1 MNLDRI
7 PRGRRRLLGALLL
20 LMAAPA
26 CSHLDEAFRG
36 ADSRRPNVILVVL
49 DTVRA
54 DHLGCYGYERP
65 TSPNIDAFARTATR
79 HTRALSSAPWTVPSH
94 ASMFT
99 GKPPFMHG
107 AHTVAVKRR
116 RNNVMPLHRNHV
128 TLAEALSAE
137 GYETAAFVGN
147 VAYLARV
154 WRLDQGFETYHV
166 ERTYADGLNEHV
178 FDWLERA
185 ERPFFLFVNYIDAH
199 RPYNARPRAGF
210 LDPPATE
217 DDGALVRQLKR
228 QVLPAKRP
236 VPLDLTR
243 RVIDQYDTAI
253 ANLDEAVGALL
264 DRLEQLGFD
273 DNAVIVI
280 ASDHGEYFGEHRLV
294 EHSKDI
300 YQEAL
305 RVPLLVRTPGQREGR
320 TADTLAVSN
329 DVPHLIVSNLSE
341 DTREQLVARFPDAPG
356 NHTVLAENY
365 YTRSDDLFHPVW
377 GRRFDRVRRAVF
389 DWPYKL
395 IHSSDSDHELYDL
408 EADPREQRNLYS
420 ERPKVVERL
429 AIALHELLTAKPDP
443 VPATEL
449 DLLDDDLRRQLEAL
463 GYLGS

>member
-1 MNLDRI
+1 V
-7 PRGRRRLLGALLL
+7 
-20 LMAAPA
+20 AAPA

-36 ADSRRPNVILVVL
+36 ADESPPNVILIVL

-65 TSPNIDAFARTATR
+65 TSPNIDAFAGTATR
-79 HTRALSSAPWTVPSH
+79 HTRALSSAPWTIPSH

-99 GKPPFMHG
+99 GKPPFVHG

-116 RNNVMPLHRNHV
+116 RNNVRGLSRDHV

-147 VAYLARV
+147 TAYLARF
-154 WRLDQGFETYHV
+154 WRLDQGFDTYHV
-166 ERTYADGLNEHV
+166 ERAYADGLNERIL
-178 FDWLERA
+178 DWLERA

-217 DDGALVRQLKR
+217 DDGKLVRQLKQR
-228 QVLPAKRP
+228 VLPVKRP
-236 VPLDLTR
+236 VPLDLAR

-253 ANLDEAVGALL
+253 ANLDEEVGALL
-264 DRLEQLGFD
+264 DRLKQREFD
-273 DNAVIVI
+273 ENAVIVI
-280 ASDHGEYFGEHRLV
+280 TSDHGEYFGEHRLV
-294 EHSKDI
+294 EHSKDV

-305 RVPLLVRTPGQREGR
+305 RVPLLVRTPGQREAR

-329 DVPHLIVSNLSE
+329 DLPHLIVSNLPE
-341 DTREQLVARFPDAPG
+341 ETRERIVVRFPDAPG

-365 YTRSDDLFHPVW
+365 YTRSDDLFHPAW

-395 IHSSDSDHELYDL
+395 IHSSDSKHELYDL
-408 EADPREQRNLYS
+408 DADPREERNLYS
-420 ERPKVVERL
+420 DRPDVVERL
-429 AIALHELLTAKPDP
+429 AIALHELLTARPDP
-443 VPATEL
+443 VPESEL
-449 DLLDDDLRRQLEAL
+449 DPLDDDLRRQLKAL